1 MYFDNFKFYKED
13 SSSFDELNL
22 IYINWTANEP
32 EGKMVVGNNF
42 TNDKPASF
50 DVTFKNRDI

>member
-13 SSSFDELNL
+13 SSGFDELNL

-32 EGKMVVGNNF
+32 DGEMVVGNNF